1 MNKEMENI
9 RETDSGNDYFATE
22 ILGELKRENER
33 KERENERKE
42 HTIRT
47 LIKVIVG
54 IVVVAIFAIAGVT
67 GGFLWYLNQYDFS
80 STSATYTDADGV
92 YTLVDS
98 EGNVISAD
106 LTPEELEM
114 ILNGYSEVGQSDDQ
128 TQD

>member
-1 MNKEMENI
+1 MSNEVEYTKEAE
-9 RETDSGNDYFATE
+9 SGNDYFATE

-33 KERENERKE
+33 KERIIKS
-42 HTIRT
+42 
-47 LIKVIVG
+47 LIKVVVGTIIVALVG
-54 IVVVAIFAIAGVT
+54 IACVT

-114 ILNGYSEVGQSDDQ
+114 ILNGYDAIGQSDNQ